1 MGVVAQPVTFPPQ
14 VRHMALLGLCVLTPG
29 RTPFLIYWI
38 DSMTAE
44 STGHRSSETLM
55 VRAVPSGTPR

>member
-1 MGVVAQPVTFPPQ
+1 MGVVAQPVTPPTGKAYGAPRA
-14 VRHMALLGLCVLTPG
+14 VRP
-29 RTPFLIYWI
+29 RTYRAPLIYRLA
-38 DSMTAE
+38 SMTAE